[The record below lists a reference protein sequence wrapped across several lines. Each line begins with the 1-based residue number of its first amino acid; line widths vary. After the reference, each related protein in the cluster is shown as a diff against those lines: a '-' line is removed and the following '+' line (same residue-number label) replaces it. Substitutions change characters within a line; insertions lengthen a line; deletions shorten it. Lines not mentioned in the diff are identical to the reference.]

1 MLFLGESVM
10 EKISVVIP
18 AFNEEKDINCDLAI
32 ANGGGVRASI
42 KSGDITKLDVKNV
55 QPFGN
60 MICLIKATGQQ
71 IKDALEMGLT
81 VIGEYDYQ
89 WDSPAENGGFLHVAG
104 LKYSVDS
111 TVPSRVK
118 TDSDGM
124 FEKVD
129 GKYRVHDIEVY
140 NRVTG
145 EYEKLDLNKEYTVG
159 GINYILRNSGNGCSM
174 FKNCDQVVDF
184 VGQDCDIMSKYIE
197 SFAKEGEFP
206 LIKTANSPLSAY
218 KGYLIDYENPYGSG
232 RILIK

>member
-1 MLFLGESVM
+1 MKIEVNTYYELFNLLQESPLFKFLKNIQQLNVNRLRRKKKIKIAFQVATLSTWCADFVPRLLSSIEKFDVM
-10 EKISVVIP
+10 VIITWQMNTSYEQEVLP
-18 AFNEEKDINCDLAI
+18 AIEYFK
-32 ANGGGVRASI
+32 
-42 KSGDITKLDVKNV
+42 KS
-55 QPFGN
+55 
-60 MICLIKATGQQ
+60 
-71 IKDALEMGLT
+71 
-81 VIGEYDYQ
+81 
-89 WDSPAENGGFLHVAG
+89 G